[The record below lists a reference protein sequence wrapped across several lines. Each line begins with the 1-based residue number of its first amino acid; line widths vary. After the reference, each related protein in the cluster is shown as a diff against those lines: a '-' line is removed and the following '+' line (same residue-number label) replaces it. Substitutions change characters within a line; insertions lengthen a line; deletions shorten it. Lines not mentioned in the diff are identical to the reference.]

1 MKHKKWLS
9 VLLAA
14 VMVLAMLPTA
24 AFAEQAGVN
33 GSSVVRIQDTE
44 SWYGDETQKY
54 DTLDTYWND
63 EVTEKP
69 GDYIVDEAA
78 QTVSLGSAEAL
89 VWWSKQVN
97 QEGIPLP
104 AIPWN

>member
-33 GSSVVRIQDTE
+33 GSSVVRI
-44 SWYGDETQKY
+44 
-54 DTLDTYWND
+54 
-63 EVTEKP
+63 
-69 GDYIVDEAA
+69 
-78 QTVSLGSAEAL
+78 
-89 VWWSKQVN
+89 
-97 QEGIPLP
+97 
-104 AIPWN
+104 